1 MVYAHLTR
9 GERYQISVLHDA
21 GHSIREIAMMLGRNA
36 STISRELRRNRGGH
50 GYRPLQAHV
59 RACERARRGRCRVRI
74 NARQWRG
81 IAGLIRRHW
90 SPEQIAWR
98 ARHEGTLR
106 VSPEWIYRFVYADGA
121 RGGDLVTHL
130 RCRRQRRK
138 RYGSGRQRRGRIVGR
153 VGIEHRPAAAAR
165 RSQPGHWE
173 ADTLIGKGP
182 RGALLSTVERRS
194 RFVRLGK
201 LARRT
206 TQAVQQQFRRRLG
219 RYADRVRTVTVDNGK
234 EFAGHAGISRV
245 LSCAVYFADPYA
257 SYQRG
262 TSENTNGL
270 IRQYLP
276 KGRDL
281 TTLTGAEIRAIEDR
295 LNHRPRKCLGF
306 LTPHEVFNNTRES
319 LTVAL
324 RS

>member
-1 MVYAHLTR
+1 MVYTHLTR
-9 GERYQISVLHDA
+9 EERYQISVLHNA
-21 GHSIREIAMMLGRNA
+21 GHSLREIAMSLDRHA
-36 STISRELRRNRGGH
+36 STISRELRRNRGGR
-50 GYRPLQAHV
+50 GYWPLQAHGW
-59 RACERARRGRCRVRI
+59 ACERARSSRRRVRI
-74 NARQWRG
+74 SARQWRG

-90 SPEQIAWR
+90 SPEQIARR

-106 VSPEWIYRFVYADGA
+106 VSPERIYRFVYSDRAC
-121 RGGDLVTHL
+121 GGDLVTYL
-130 RCRRQRRK
+130 RCQRQRRK

-153 VGIEHRPAAAAR
+153 VGIEQRPAAVTR
-165 RSQPGHWE
+165 RIQPGHWE
-173 ADTLIGKGP
+173 ADTLIGKGR

-194 RFVRLGK
+194 RLVRLGK
-201 LARRT
+201 LTRRT
-206 TQAVQQQFRRRLG
+206 AQAVQVQFRRRLG
-219 RYADRVRTVTVDNGK
+219 SYADRVRTVTVDNGK
-234 EFAGHAGISRV
+234 EFAGHAGISRA
-245 LSCAVYFADPYA
+245 LGCDVYFADPYA

-281 TTLTGAEIRAIEDR
+281 TTLTGAEIRAIENR

-324 RS
+324 RG